1 MYLLLPPK
9 DVSVEDEGRI
19 AQRLSEVVTLGS
31 GLEKKD
37 SSSSLFRMENE
48 QNNQISETMPGQKVD
63 VKTTLTMPL
72 KDLDQQKLIS
82 QVYSSKEIRIRSFPK
97 NDDTP
102 NDSLR
107 KLAVASGQWS
117 RFRVDL
123 NVPINVFVGVFEAWL
138 RNSINRSLADEVYT
152 AQDIAT
158 GEDVGFITLKKKG
171 STVSIGLLAVSENH
185 RRKGIASMLLS
196 KGALWAMEQSSVNE
210 NMIYSVVTQGANDAA
225 LKCYRS
231 FGFLI
236 TTIQD
241 VFHVWLPQ
249 HLEEPGLRADQ
260 SALPYCKQYLCGK
273 EKVYVNQVLDG
284 GLDSASRFTV
294 MCSTKIKQMMGP
306 ECDRVVMVPSGTAAL
321 EMAALLANLGE
332 DDEVIMPSYTFSSTA
347 NAFVLRGAVPVFI
360 DCKSDTINMDELLIE
375 PAITSKTKA
384 ICVVHYGGI
393 PCEMDTIMA
402 IANKHGLVVIE
413 DAAQAFMS
421 TYKGRPVGSIGHFGC
436 FSFHYT
442 KNVICGEGGAI
453 CVNRSIDHSR
463 RSLVLWEKGTN
474 RYDFMIGKIDK
485 YEWIDIG
492 SSYVPNE
499 VSCAI
504 LWAQIEVCDEI
515 HVRRKANYQMY
526 MHGLADL
533 AAKGIIKIPVVPNE
547 VEGNAHIFFIIC
559 PTPERKAI
567 FEKGLKSKGIS
578 AFGHYVPLHSAP
590 AGKKFCKTAS
600 KMDVTD
606 YVHKGLLRLPM
617 WVGLTQQDIE
627 HVIRVMHEIAKE
639 NP

>member
-9 DVSVEDEGRI
+9 DVSIEDEHRI
-19 AQRLSEVVTLGS
+19 AQRLAEVVTLGT

-37 SSSSLFRMENE
+37 SSSSLFRMANE
-48 QNNQISETMPGQKVD
+48 KQQIQESLPGQKVD

-72 KDLDQQKLIS
+72 KNLDQQKLLS

-97 NDDTP
+97 QDDTP
-102 NDSLR
+102 NDALR

-123 NVPINVFVGVFEAWL
+123 NVPINVFVGVFEGWL
-138 RNSINRSLADEVYT
+138 KNSINRSLADEVFT

-158 GEDVGFITLKKKG
+158 GEDIGFITLKKKG
-171 STVSIGLLAVSENH
+171 DVVSIGLLAVSENH

-196 KGALWAMEQSSVNE
+196 RGALWAMEQGSFNSNI
-210 NMIYSVVTQGANDAA
+210 IYSVVTQGANEAA

-241 VFHVWLPQ
+241 VYHAWLPQ

-273 EKVYVNQVLDG
+273 EKSYVNQVLEG

-306 ECDRVVMVPSGTAAL
+306 DCDRVVMVPSGTAAL
-321 EMAALLANLGE
+321 EMAALLANLG
-332 DDEVIMPSYTFSSTA
+332 DGDEVIMPSYTFSSTA

-375 PAITSKTKA
+375 PAITPKTKA
-384 ICVVHYGGI
+384 ICVVHYGGV

-402 IANKHGLVVIE
+402 IAKKHGLLVIE

-421 TYKGRPVGSIGHFGC
+421 TYKGRPVGSIGDFGC

-453 CVNRSIDHSR
+453 CVNRSIDFSR

-504 LWAQIEVCDEI
+504 LWAQLEVCDEI
-515 HVRRKANYQMY
+515 HVRRRANYQMY

-533 AAKGIIKIPVVPNE
+533 AAKGIIEIPVIPND

-559 PTPERKAI
+559 PSPEKKLF

-578 AFGHYVPLHSAP
+578 AFSHYVPLHSAP
-590 AGKKFCKTAS
+590 AGLKFCKSAS

-606 YVHKGLLRLPM
+606 YVYRGLLRLPM
-617 WVGLTQQDIE
+617 WIGLTQQDIE
-627 HVIRVMHEIAKE
+627 HVIKVMHDIADS